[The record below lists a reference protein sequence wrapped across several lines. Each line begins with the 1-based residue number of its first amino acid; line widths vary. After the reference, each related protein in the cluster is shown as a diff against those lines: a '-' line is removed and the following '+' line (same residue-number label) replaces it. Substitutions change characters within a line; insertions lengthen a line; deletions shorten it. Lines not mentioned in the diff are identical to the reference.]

1 MPELLARAARSVD
14 ERFCK
19 LLIRAGHRANP
30 EGYKHERALG
40 LCWSVRQ
47 RMGGGLVAAS
57 GAVGIL
63 GGRRLSSG
71 F

>member
-40 LCWSVRQ
+40 LRVCPVLERSAED
-47 RMGGGLVAAS
+47 GAAD
-57 GAVGIL
+57 
-63 GGRRLSSG
+63 SSLPQVQLASWVEG
-71 F
+71 D